1 MLSSELE
8 SLRSVLNSEQ
18 QRMRIVEQQRDEAL
32 EGAREAE
39 VALGMAE
46 RKLQEQHQ
54 QIMKMQAEGDA
65 EGGWRIKGL
74 VPASQIDEAQ
84 KLMGDQLRE
93 ISALKGQLKSA
104 KASFEAQALQLKSVE
119 GELADHTDKVSQ
131 TKEALMAVEA
141 ENNRLLME
149 RNELNDEVGRLQA
162 EIVDLTGLKTA
173 GEERERKSEEVI
185 EDLQSRF
192 VEMERQKDEAVKE
205 IEKVLGAVISEVQE
219 EKEKVGV
226 ELAES
231 RNKAEELGKWVS
243 ELKEMIQEMQSKIEE
258 MEGAANM
265 RDAEIHALRQQ
276 LQAEEQEVMVKE
288 KQIAKLTADTKT
300 LNELMTK
307 AMESRQGMEVH
318 LEAKGREVEEI
329 KGGLRQAE
337 AKVAALERE
346 LSWKDGRLK
355 AVEEDAQAKQ
365 LQVKRLEGLLVEVQQ
380 QVGVVQREK
389 EAWMGRFWALEQEK
403 TSLDAELYELSH
415 LMLMKEREVQV
426 LQAAQGYGLDSD

>member
-1 MLSSELE
+1 
-8 SLRSVLNSEQ
+8 
-18 QRMRIVEQQRDEAL
+18 
-32 EGAREAE
+32 
-39 VALGMAE
+39 
-46 RKLQEQHQ
+46 
-54 QIMKMQAEGDA
+54 
-65 EGGWRIKGL
+65 
-74 VPASQIDEAQ
+74 
-84 KLMGDQLRE
+84 MGDQLRE

-119 GELADHTDKVSQ
+119 GELADHTDK
-131 TKEALMAVEA
+131 
-141 ENNRLLME
+141 
-149 RNELNDEVGRLQA
+149 
-162 EIVDLTGLKTA
+162 
-173 GEERERKSEEVI
+173 
-185 EDLQSRF
+185 
-192 VEMERQKDEAVKE
+192 
-205 IEKVLGAVISEVQE
+205 
-219 EKEKVGV
+219 
-226 ELAES
+226 
-231 RNKAEELGKWVS
+231 
-243 ELKEMIQEMQSKIEE
+243 
-258 MEGAANM
+258 
-265 RDAEIHALRQQ
+265 
-276 LQAEEQEVMVKE
+276 AEEQEVMVKE

-337 AKVAALERE
+337 AKVAALEKE

-415 LMLMKEREVQV
+415 LMLMKEREVQA

>member
-1 MLSSELE
+1 
-8 SLRSVLNSEQ
+8 
-18 QRMRIVEQQRDEAL
+18 
-32 EGAREAE
+32 
-39 VALGMAE
+39 
-46 RKLQEQHQ
+46 
-54 QIMKMQAEGDA
+54 
-65 EGGWRIKGL
+65 
-74 VPASQIDEAQ
+74 
-84 KLMGDQLRE
+84 MGDQLRE
-93 ISALKGQLKSA
+93 ISALKSELKTF
-104 KASFEAQALQLKSVE
+104 KASFEAQALRLKTVE
-119 GELADHTDKVSQ
+119 GELAERVDDARQ
-131 TKEALMAVEA
+131 TKEALVAAEA
-141 ENNRLLME
+141 ENSCLSME
-149 RNELNDEVGRLQA
+149 RSELKDEIGRLQA
-162 EIVDLTGLKTA
+162 ETADLTALKAA
-173 GEERERKSEEVI
+173 GEERERKSEKVI

-205 IEKVLGAVISEVQE
+205 IEKVLGAVISEVQD

-243 ELKEMIQEMQSKIEE
+243 ELKEMIQEMQSKIED
-258 MEGAANM
+258 MEGAANAQ
-265 RDAEIHALRQQ
+265 DAEIHALRQQ
-276 LQAEEQEVMVKE
+276 LQAEEQEVRVKE

-307 AMESRQGMEVH
+307 AVESRQGMEVH

-337 AKVAALERE
+337 TKVAALERE
-346 LSWKDGRLK
+346 LSWKDGRLR
-355 AVEEDAQAKQ
+355 AVEEDAQTKQ
-365 LQVKRLEGLLVEVQQ
+365 LQLKRLEGQLVEVQQ

-415 LMLMKEREVQV
+415 QMLMKEREVQA